1 MFHFI
6 NDYSE
11 GCHPRVL
18 EALVRT
24 NLDSTV
30 GYGMD
35 EHCTNAA
42 GLIRAQ
48 IQCPDADVHLLV
60 GGTQAN
66 ATCISAFLRPHEAP
80 LCVSTGHINTHE
92 TGAVEATGHKIL
104 SRSSEDGKLTP
115 AMVEDLVAAQPDEHV
130 VKPGLVYISQS
141 TELGTVYSKAE
152 LIALSE
158 CCKKLGLY
166 LFLDGARLACG
177 LAASDLELSDLPRYC
192 DAFYIGGTKNGAL
205 FGEAVVIV
213 NPRLKPDFRWYIKRH
228 GGMLAKGRL
237 LGIQFEELMKD
248 GLYLELGRHSNRL
261 AQKMQAALVELG
273 IPMLVSSPTNQIFP
287 VVPNAWLPRLQ
298 ELVRFEIW
306 APGPEKTTI
315 RFVCSWATREEDVDD
330 FLELMKTFQ

>member
-1 MFHFI
+1 MYSFI

-18 EALVRT
+18 EALVCT

-35 EHCTNAA
+35 EHCANAA
-42 GLIRAQ
+42 HLIRAR
-48 IQCPDADVHLLV
+48 IQCPDAAVHFLV

-80 LCVSTGHINTHE
+80 LCAATGHINTHE

-104 SRSSEDGKLTP
+104 THPSEDGKLTP
-115 AMVEDLVAAQPDEHV
+115 AMVETMVAAQTDEHV

-152 LIALSE
+152 LAALSQ
-158 CCKKLGLY
+158 CCKNLGLY

-177 LAASDLELSDLPRYC
+177 LAASDLELADLPRYC

-213 NPRLKPDFRWYIKRH
+213 NPKLKADFRWYIKRH

-237 LGIQFEELMKD
+237 LGIQFEELLKD
-248 GLYLELGRHSNRL
+248 DLYLELGRHSNRL
-261 AQKMQAALVELG
+261 AQKLQSALVKMG
-273 IPMLVSSPTNQIFP
+273 IPMLIPSPTNQIFP
-287 VVPNAWLPRLQ
+287 VVPNEWLPRLR
-298 ELVRFEIW
+298 ELVRFEVW
-306 APGPEKTTI
+306 ASGPEKTAI
-315 RFVCSWATREEDVDD
+315 RFVCSWATQEADVDS
-330 FLELMKTFQ
+330 FLEIMKAF

>member
-1 MFHFI
+1 MMYHFL

-11 GCHPRVL
+11 GCHPRIL
-18 EALVRT
+18 DALVRT

-35 EHCTNAA
+35 EHCANAA
-42 GLIRAQ
+42 RLIRAQ
-48 IQCPDADVHLLV
+48 IRCPEADVHFLV

-104 SRSSEDGKLTP
+104 SCPGEDGKLTP
-115 AMVEDLVAAQPDEHV
+115 AMVEAMAAAQTDEHL
-130 VKPGLVYISQS
+130 VKPGLVYLSQS
-141 TELGTVYSKAE
+141 TELGTVYTKAE
-152 LIALSE
+152 LEALSA
-158 CCKKLGLY
+158 CCKRLGLI

-177 LAASDLELSDLPRYC
+177 LAASDLDLADLPRLC

-213 NPRLKPDFRWYIKRH
+213 NPRLKKDFRWYIKRH

-237 LGIQFEELMKD
+237 LGIQFEALMKD
-248 GLYLELGRHSNRL
+248 GLYLELGRHSNRM
-261 AQKMQAALVELG
+261 AQKLQAGLEEKG
-273 IPMLVSSPTNQIFP
+273 IPMLVRSPSNQIFP
-287 VVPNAWLPRLQ
+287 VVPNEWLPRLR
-298 ELVRFEIW
+298 ELVQFEIW
-306 APGPEKTTI
+306 APGPERTAI
-315 RFVCSWATREEDVDD
+315 RFVCSWATGEEEIDA
-330 FLELMKTFQ
+330 FLGDLNAF